1 MDAGTTAGAVLAST
15 VRVGVRARVNGK
27 GRSSTFSRGG
37 AAICTNGAARNH
49 RALPRCVGAGSSRG
63 HVKHRLHVP
72 ATFQLWN
79 GSPAASGGEGSCS
92 GFATQA
98 CESLASEI
106 RAERGR
112 AELMNR
118 QARQFAAA
126 STGEASADALVS
138 KGFGPPALLASGG
151 DGANFSCSAQAHCQ
165 TPLNLSQN
173 PLKPL
178 RWPPWLPAPYESRS
192 YRTLY
197 DLGATSASVTW
208 SRLLWPPRFR

>member
-118 QARQFAAA
+118 RARQFAAA

-151 DGANFSCSAQAHCQ
+151 DERPASPVVEGGLIRQWVFLVNMSLHPCFPAWGNGSGTTRSQHS
-165 TPLNLSQN
+165 TLS
-173 PLKPL
+173 
-178 RWPPWLPAPYESRS
+178 
-192 YRTLY
+192 
-197 DLGATSASVTW
+197 
-208 SRLLWPPRFR
+208 